1 MILVKI
7 KHLIVNLVI
16 QYMKLFRLQIFT
28 EAGFFMNILLKII
41 SYQWVIATYFAY
53 GEGRGRFQEF
63 VISRNIF
70 GGQMLVI
77 QKNKRSH
84 LHI

>member
-1 MILVKI
+1 MILAKI

-16 QYMKLFRLQIFT
+16 RYLKLFSLQIFT
-28 EAGFFMNILLKII
+28 KAGFFMRIILNII

-53 GEGRGRFQEF
+53 GEARGGLQEF

-70 GGQMLVI
+70 GWQMLVI
-77 QKNKRSH
+77 QN
-84 LHI
+84 